1 VLLVG
6 DSTYDPKDNLVLGS
20 INYVPTYLAQT
31 PFMGESLTDEWYVRI
46 SGNDAIADMDIGRLP
61 ASTTAQ
67 AETMVNKIISYE
79 NTPVLKTWERNTLL
93 VADNQVEGYEVLF
106 ELMNEEVAGLLPTGM
121 NSPFRE
127 YLNDYVNPNDL
138 TQSMINRLNADGA
151 LIWNYSG
158 HGSVQVWARESI
170 FSTGHVAGLN
180 NSGKLPFVVAMT
192 CLNGFFGYPEGWNY
206 PSLAEVLLRNSN
218 NGAVAAF
225 MSTGMTEPEGQR
237 VLDQALF
244 EGIFKRD
251 YRTLGR
257 AISYA
262 KQELVA
268 NSVALGETGKTFL
281 LFGDPAMRLKVPLPT
296 APTAPTGQVSGN
308 SVTLTWG
315 ASTDANGTPVA
326 GYNVYRSTSPNGP
339 YTKLNRSLVTGT
351 SYTDS
356 TGQSGTY
363 YYVIKSVDNDGDESP
378 GTLEMTVTIGA
389 RAVGGAEGGRS
400 VGGSGGSGAGGGGGC
415 FISSML

>member
-1 VLLVG
+1 
-6 DSTYDPKDNLVLGS
+6 
-20 INYVPTYLAQT
+20 
-31 PFMGESLTDEWYVRI
+31 
-46 SGNDAIADMDIGRLP
+46 
-61 ASTTAQ
+61 
-67 AETMVNKIISYE
+67 
-79 NTPVLKTWERNTLL
+79 
-93 VADNQVEGYEVLF
+93 
-106 ELMNEEVAGLLPTGM
+106 
-121 NSPFRE
+121 
-127 YLNDYVNPNDL
+127 
-138 TQSMINRLNADGA
+138 
-151 LIWNYSG
+151 
-158 HGSVQVWARESI
+158 
-170 FSTGHVAGLN
+170 
-180 NSGKLPFVVAMT
+180 MT

-206 PSLAEVLLRNSN
+206 PSLAEVLLRNSS

-244 EGIFKRD
+244 EGIFTRD

-339 YTKLNRSLVTGT
+339 YTKVNSSLIT
-351 SYTDS
+351 SNGYTDN
-356 TGQSGTY
+356 TVTSGTY

-389 RAVGGAEGGRS
+389 RGAGGTGERSVGGTGERS
-400 VGGSGGSGAGGGGGC
+400 VGGSGGSGAGGGC
-415 FISSML
+415 FVSTIAN